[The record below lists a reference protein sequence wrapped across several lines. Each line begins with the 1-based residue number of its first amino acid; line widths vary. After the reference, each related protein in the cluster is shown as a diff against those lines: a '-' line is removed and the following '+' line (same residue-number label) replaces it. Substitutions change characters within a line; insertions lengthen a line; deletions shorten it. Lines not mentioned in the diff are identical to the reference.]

1 VVSNDSAFSGLSFTD
16 YRRLVQSAPV
26 GKRLPTALYVHLDA
40 VGSLPVE
47 LMALLAWIQGQPEVN
62 GAMTDIIKFHTNDFR
77 VSLLNYPGFFDD
89 PHPSLAASTIIQIDQ
104 GKVSRRTY
112 ENSGNR
118 PILHRKE
125 TFLPEDHPRWDEFRA
140 LTVAEEACGLFQNAS
155 KIGFEKAWASL
166 LKEKGVSF
174 NGYELV
180 IQDEGQKT
188 AESPSPGR
196 SGNRP
201 IHRAK
206 TAISR
211 FGLSRP
217 VQQLLRFGI
226 LAEGGSFFD
235 YGCGLGD
242 DVRALRQLGFESSGW
257 DPTHL
262 PESEK
267 APASVVN
274 LGFVLNVIEN
284 PDERV
289 EVLRDAFSLA
299 EHALVVAVQVQQ
311 SSESAAQPFRDG
323 FVTGRGTF
331 QRYFTHDEISRLIET
346 TLDTS
351 SVPLAPGIYVVFSD
365 PTETQ
370 AFLERKSSRRVDF
383 GLLHQQLFAGKERLA
398 PHYDRTAARRSFY
411 ELHKSLLDE
420 YWEEMLRMGRPPGP
434 GEFERYQELETIGL
448 SQAKAK
454 NLHAK
459 LFGKEAFES
468 GFYER
473 NQELIDSYWDRL
485 VEFGKIPKEEEFDR
499 YPELLGIGPSPEQ
512 LKNLFLK
519 KKDFDCLED
528 PFRERHSNL
537 IDDFWQLM
545 VSLGRLPKVDE
556 FDRVPE
562 LVRLGLRPKTLHH
575 WFIED
580 FGHEVFERAVQS
592 RRDDLLVYLAL
603 ANFRRKVPFRHL
615 PPALQLDMK
624 TIFGSYAKALEMGR
638 SLLFS
643 LGQPG
648 VVEKALDEFGQ
659 GQLNEDGLFFHI
671 SLLDQLVPI
680 LRVLIGCAEILEGG
694 VTEADII
701 KIHRRSRK
709 VTLLKYDDFERRSFP
724 ALEFRTKIDL
734 AAREVFFFDHR
745 DPNDQQLLCGKDLL
759 VSETHPKIKSWRRF
773 QNRLRKILDDSGWWQ
788 PRRAELKERLAGE
801 GYDLRLW
808 KMVRNFH
815 RDYECTSGITVE
827 EVADG
832 LDY

>member
-1 VVSNDSAFSGLSFTD
+1 VVSNDSAFSGLSFAD
-16 YRRLVQSAPV
+16 YRRLVHSASV

-40 VGSLPVE
+40 VGRLPVE
-47 LMALLAWIQGQPEVN
+47 LMALLAWIQSQPEIDSL
-62 GAMTDIIKFHTNDFR
+62 MTDIIKFHTDDFR
-77 VSLLNYPGFFDD
+77 VSLLSYPGFFDD
-89 PHPSLAASTIIQIDQ
+89 PHPTLAASTIIQIDQ
-104 GKVSRRTY
+104 GTVIHRSYQASK
-112 ENSGNR
+112 NR

-125 TFLPEDHPRWDEFRA
+125 TFLPEDHPRWDEFRS
-140 LTVAEEACGLFQNAS
+140 LTVAEEDSGLFQNAS
-155 KIGFEKAWASL
+155 KIGFEKAWTL
-166 LKEKGVSF
+166 LLEERGITF
-174 NGYELV
+174 DGHELI
-180 IQDEGQKT
+180 IQAG
-188 AESPSPGR
+188 AEERAELSRPDRGNIR
-196 SGNRP
+196 S

-217 VQQLLRFGI
+217 VQQLLRFEI
-226 LAEGGSFFD
+226 LVEGDSFFD

-242 DVRALRQLGFESSGW
+242 DVRALRQLGFECSGW
-257 DPTHL
+257 DPTHQ

-274 LGFVLNVIEN
+274 LGFVLNVIED

-299 EHALVVAVQVQQ
+299 EYALVVAVQVKQ
-311 SSESAAQPFRDG
+311 SGESAAQPFRDG
-323 FVTGRGTF
+323 VVTGRGTF

-351 SVPLAPGIYVVFSD
+351 TVPLAPGIYVVFSD

-383 GLLHQQLFAGKERLA
+383 GFLHQQLFAGKERFA

-420 YWEEMLRMGRPPGP
+420 YWEEMLRIGRPPGP

-448 SQAKAK
+448 SQTKAK

-459 LFGKEAFES
+459 LFGKEALET

-485 VEFGKIPKEEEFDR
+485 VEFGRIPREEEFGE

-519 KKDFDCLED
+519 KKGFERLED
-528 PFRERHSNL
+528 AFRERHSNL

-545 VSLGRLPKVDE
+545 VSLGRQPRVDE
-556 FDRVPE
+556 FDRAPE
-562 LVRLGLRPKTLHH
+562 LVRLGLRPKTLHR
-575 WFIED
+575 WFVED
-580 FGHEVFERAVQS
+580 FGHEVFEQAVQS

-659 GQLNEDGLFFHI
+659 GQLNEDGLFFHV
-671 SLLDQLVPI
+671 SLLDQLPPL

-694 VTEADII
+694 VNEADII

-709 VTLLKYDDFERRSFP
+709 VTLLKYDDFEKRSFP
-724 ALEFRTKIDL
+724 VLEFRAKIDL

-745 DPNDQQLLCGKDLL
+745 DPDDPQVLCGKDLL
-759 VSETHPKIKSWRRF
+759 VSGNHPKIKSWRRF
-773 QNRLRKILDDSGWWQ
+773 QNRLRKILDDVSWRQLRW
-788 PRRAELKERLAGE
+788 ADLEERLGE
-801 GYDLRLW
+801 VGSDL
-808 KMVRNFH
+808 
-815 RDYECTSGITVE
+815 
-827 EVADG
+827 G
-832 LDY
+832 LRRSPTQTKREPN